1 MLYKNKNKNKNY
13 IKKKKFFAGR
23 QAPKEE
29 KINQFV

>member
-1 MLYKNKNKNKNY
+1 MLYKNKNKNY
-13 IKKKKFFAGR
+13 IKKKKFFVGR

>member
-1 MLYKNKNKNKNY
+1 MLYKNKNN